1 VEFLAA
7 YFVTLSLNHPPHLP
21 PSPPLAISVLQKVA
35 LCVLSF
41 SIFEVK
47 VKKKKSER
55 SRSAWSSCSLVV
67 LRIYLPPRFVPHI
80 LYTKEKK
87 CRSKK
92 KCAYYKFFMQ
102 GIFLPVTRQG
112 VVLTDL
118 QSLLDCQSA
127 HGGLKEYFFR
137 KSELAANFPANY
149 QGGLTFLLNKFLK
162 KTFLLSRPENFLTP
176 SGLRPWT
183 VVCR

>member
-1 VEFLAA
+1 VGSFEHLCVEFLAA

-92 KCAYYKFFMQ
+92 KMCVLQIFYARNIPSCYPTGRCAYR
-102 GIFLPVTRQG
+102 PSVT
-112 VVLTDL
+112 
-118 QSLLDCQSA
+118 
-127 HGGLKEYFFR
+127 
-137 KSELAANFPANY
+137 P
-149 QGGLTFLLNKFLK
+149 
-162 KTFLLSRPENFLTP
+162 
-176 SGLRPWT
+176 
-183 VVCR
+183 